1 MQHLAINNYLPR
13 GGTGAHA
20 AVAKEIGK
28 RIVGGI
34 YPEGSI
40 LPNEA
45 AWSEEFGLSRS
56 VVREAIK
63 MLAAKGL
70 LASRPRIGSRVAPR
84 ERWNLLDHDVL
95 SWYAEVPGHTKFLTS
110 LQEFRH
116 IFEPEAAAL
125 AARKRTDEQMNR
137 ITAACHAMGNA
148 KNLSDRSLADVAFH
162 NAILDAAGN
171 ELLLPLGSLIE
182 STLDRLFF
190 MINRVAGQL
199 RHAQQLHE
207 AIEQAI
213 RDQDEAGA
221 RQAVRALLANS
232 DEYIARVEE
241 MGLDQSGVNPSR

>member
-1 MQHLAINNYLPR
+1 MQKILKHNYLPR

-20 AVAKEIGK
+20 AVAEAIGK
-28 RIVGGI
+28 RIVGGV
-34 YPEGSI
+34 YPVGSI

-45 AWSEEFGLSRS
+45 AWSDEFGLSRS
-56 VVREAIK
+56 VIREAVK

-70 LASRPRIGSRVAPR
+70 LTSRPRIGSRVAPR
-84 ERWNLLDHDVL
+84 VQWNLLDHDVL
-95 SWYAEVPGHTKFLTS
+95 AWYSEVPGHTQFLTT

-125 AARKRTDEQMNR
+125 AARKRTDAQMAK
-137 ITAACHAMGNA
+137 ITEACEGMANA
-148 KNLSDRSLADVAFH
+148 KNLGERSLADVAFH

-213 RDQDEAGA
+213 RQQDPEAA

-232 DEYIARVEE
+232 DEYIAKVQTMSLTEE
-241 MGLDQSGVNPSR
+241 PTLPT